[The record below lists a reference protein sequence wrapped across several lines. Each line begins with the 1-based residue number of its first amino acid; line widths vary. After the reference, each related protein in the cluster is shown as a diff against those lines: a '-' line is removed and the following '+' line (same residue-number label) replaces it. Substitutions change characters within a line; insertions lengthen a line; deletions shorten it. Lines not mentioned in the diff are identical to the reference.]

1 MKIKGK
7 HKATRGDIVE
17 FDMINIELN
26 GKEKVRGVILEH
38 EKGLL
43 GEDITVVV
51 SLFPYYERRIYN
63 GDYTVIKR
71 YKGKWKEFEV
81 GDLVKLRGTE
91 DQLLYVDQKTMRYY
105 DDEDEPLY
113 NVRELAPKTDRAC
126 RFVKSFLLER
136 VK

>member
-7 HKATRGDIVE
+7 HKAMRGDIVE
-17 FDMINIELN
+17 FDMINVELN
-26 GKEKVRGVILEH
+26 EKHKARGVILEN
-38 EKGLL
+38 EDRFT
-43 GEDITVVV
+43 EDITVVV
-51 SLFPYYERRIYN
+51 SLFPYYERRVYN

-81 GDLVKLRGTE
+81 GDLVKLRGSE

-113 NVRELAPKTDRAC
+113 NVRQLAPKTDRAC

-136 VK
+136 VR

>member
-7 HKATRGDIVE
+7 HKAMKGDIVE
-17 FDMINIELN
+17 FDTINVELSK
-26 GKEKVRGVILEH
+26 KEKARGVILES
-38 EKGLL
+38 EDRFTQ
-43 GEDITVVV
+43 DITVVV
-51 SLFPYYERRIYN
+51 SLFPYYERRVYD

-81 GDLVKLRGTE
+81 GDLVKLRGSE

-136 VK
+136 VR